1 MKREL
6 FFFLPLHSEDK
17 RYEVRWL
24 FKTTNATW
32 ATSRGGRKVPRSACE
47 CGAVHTLVWRQ
58 LWDEPVAAAPD
69 GDEGS
74 SSLDSFCSSLWR
86 PRLMWL
92 CRAAGVNHSLGR
104 QLCRKGMH
112 ELKYASLLTQRGIS
126 RPHSNWEN
134 SQYVTWGI
142 DVLICCWRIETSIPA
157 VPHNFTTSFVIVLI
171 ERKWEPASK
180 YSLKRCSDA
189 ARADIIQ
196 MTSTELYLQTLESS
210 LQIRRRHYI
219 TVLLNSSPF
228 KLTSVS
234 KLWCSRIFFVWLI
247 YSCYS
252 ALFCI
257 L

>member
-1 MKREL
+1 MPQRPGLRSKSAFVILSSVWRTGRASVGRKSLFMKREL

-17 RYEVRWL
+17 QYEVRWL
-24 FKTTNATW
+24 FKPTNATW
-32 ATSRGGRKVPRSACE
+32 ATSRGGRKVPRSVYE

-58 LWDEPVAAAPD
+58 LWEEPVAAAPD

-134 SQYVTWGI
+134 AQYVTWNMLS
-142 DVLICCWRIETSIPA
+142 VFYFYQRVRHVKTRVRL
-157 VPHNFTTSFVIVLI
+157 
-171 ERKWEPASK
+171 ERNCKLNQSKWHFCDLLNDFIF
-180 YSLKRCSDA
+180 YGCIIFLKRTACHF
-189 ARADIIQ
+189 
-196 MTSTELYLQTLESS
+196 ST
-210 LQIRRRHYI
+210 
-219 TVLLNSSPF
+219 
-228 KLTSVS
+228 
-234 KLWCSRIFFVWLI
+234 
-247 YSCYS
+247 
-252 ALFCI
+252 
-257 L
+257 